1 MIRRLLVLLLLTNTA
16 CQVLSAP
23 TPTATPTSTPTATAT
38 FTPTP
43 TITAT
48 ATTTPTATPSPTPT
62 HTATVTA
69 TPSIT
74 PTASITPHPVANFVY
89 DNWTIVE
96 IPDNIKDGIANPL
109 VAFINQNDR
118 DGIGDVRTPQPAT
131 NIETLYFASASNPGA
146 RTPILQ
152 LPAATDDQVYI
163 ARNGAGIA
171 YFQIDDSPA
180 VSGLYI
186 LDITVGISGRVLPLT
201 SLIQRGIFSTPA
213 WSPDGSQIAMAVETG
228 YALDIFSISR
238 DGATTVNLTNSD
250 ANEIWP
256 AWSPDGRFLLF
267 VSDRVRCPSWVPGDP
282 GACDALLDAPSTGGN
297 LFIQDLQTGESR
309 QLSEEWLTEPPRWL
323 NQRQVVY
330 TSGEPA
336 FGDPER
342 ILWITDVATAQERPV
357 RLISGPANQVNLTE
371 AWSPDGSRVLYQDAT
386 GTTND
391 MVMMDSSGQLIGRSR
406 EFNFPRFGVTA
417 VWSPDGSRVALG
429 GVNGNCP
436 YGSRVLDREFNLIAS
451 GTPPPSMCDPQWSP
465 DGQQLAFTG
474 VNPRIDGRVDVY
486 VANNNGFGSSNITG
500 DLRGQIK
507 LLGWLGG

>member
-1 MIRRLLVLLLLTNTA
+1 MIRRILTLLLLTNTA

-23 TPTATPTSTPTATAT
+23 TPTATPTSTPTATLT
-38 FTPTP
+38 RTPTP

-48 ATTTPTATPSPTPT
+48 ASSTPTITPSPTPT
-62 HTATVTA
+62 NSPTATATA
-69 TPSIT
+69 TIT
-74 PTASITPHPVANFVY
+74 PTASITPNAVANFVY
-89 DNWTIVE
+89 DNWTIVD
-96 IPDNIKDGIANPL
+96 IPDNMKDGIDNPL

-118 DGIGDVRTPQPAT
+118 DGIGDIRTPQPAT
-131 NIETLYFASASNPGA
+131 NVQTLYFASASNPGA
-146 RTPILQ
+146 RTPVLQ
-152 LPAATDDQVYI
+152 LPAASNDQVYI
-163 ARNGAGIA
+163 ARNGAGVA
-171 YFQIDDSPA
+171 YFRADDSPA

-213 WSPDGSQIAMAVETG
+213 WSSDGARIAVAVETG
-228 YALDIFSISR
+228 YALDIFTISR
-238 DGATTVNLTNSD
+238 DGAGIANLTNSG
-250 ANEIWP
+250 ANEFWP

-267 VSDRVRCPSWVPGDP
+267 VSDRTRCPSWIPGDP
-282 GACDALLDAPSTGGN
+282 GACDSQVDTPSTGGN
-297 LFIQDLQTGESR
+297 PFILDVQSSEIR
-309 QLSEEWLTEPPRWL
+309 QLSEEWLTEPPRWI
-323 NQRQVVY
+323 NQRQIVY

-342 ILWITDVATAQERPV
+342 ILWLTDVATSQERPV
-357 RLISGPANQVNLTE
+357 RLVTGPANQINLAET
-371 AWSPDGSRVLYQDAT
+371 WSPDGSRVLYQDAT

-391 MVMMDSSGQLIGRSR
+391 IVMMDSGGQLIGRST
-406 EFNFPRFGVTA
+406 ELNFPRFGVSA

-436 YGSRVLDREFNLIAS
+436 YGSRVLDREFNLVAR
-451 GTPPPSMCDPQWSP
+451 GTPPPSMCDPKWSP

>member
-1 MIRRLLVLLLLTNTA
+1 MIRRLLVLLLLINTA

-23 TPTATPTSTPTATAT
+23 TPTATPTQTPTATAT
-38 FTPTP
+38 VTPTP
-43 TITAT
+43 S
-48 ATTTPTATPSPTPT
+48 TTPTATSTPTVTPSPTPT
-62 HTATVTA
+62 NTPTVTA
-69 TPSIT
+69 TATIT
-74 PTASITPHPVANFVY
+74 PTASITPNPIANFVY

-109 VAFINQNDR
+109 VAFINLNDR
-118 DGIGDVRTPQPAT
+118 DGVGDVRTPQPAT
-131 NIETLYFASASNPGA
+131 NVETLYFASASNPGA

-152 LPAATDDQVYI
+152 LPATTDDQVFI
-163 ARNGAGIA
+163 APSGAGVA
-171 YFQIDDSPA
+171 YFQTDDNPA

-186 LDITVGISGRVLPLT
+186 LDTTVGISGRVLPLT
-201 SLIQRGIFSTPA
+201 SPIQRGIFSPPV
-213 WSPDGSQIAMAVETG
+213 WSSDGSQIAMAVEMG

-238 DGATTVNLTNSD
+238 DGATTANLTLNG

-256 AWSPDGRFLLF
+256 SWSPDGRFLLF
-267 VSDRVRCPSWVPGDP
+267 VSDRERCPSWIPGEP
-282 GACDALLDAPSTGGN
+282 GACNALVDAPSTGGN
-297 LFIQDLQTGESR
+297 LFILDLQTEEIR
-309 QLSEEWLTEPPRWL
+309 QLSEAWLTEPPQWL

-330 TSGEPA
+330 ATGEPA

-342 ILWITDVATAQERPV
+342 ILWITDVATGQERPV
-357 RLISGPANQVNLTE
+357 RLLAGPANQVNLAA
-371 AWSPDGSRVLYQDAT
+371 AWSPDGGRVLFQDAT
-386 GTTND
+386 GTSND
-391 MVMMDSSGQLIGRSR
+391 IVMMDNNGQLIGRSG
-406 EFNFPRFGVTA
+406 ELNFPRFGVTA

-436 YGSRVLDREFNLIAS
+436 YGTRVLDRAFNLIAR